1 MSKTKYRFIAA
12 VAAVAALVAAS
23 AASAQATG
31 PGGTPVQG
39 FSVPVLISQLSLYL
53 PEESTRGLGG
63 GGGFG
68 GRGGTGNQ
76 GAQGGQANGAA
87 AGQGAQAGSG
97 AAAGQAAGGQRAQG
111 FRQLLQF
118 TRDPKLYLTKDQ
130 ITKLLPILQGL
141 RESPILTP
149 SKAKQLQASV
159 DALLSV
165 AQKAEYADYQKQMQ
179 KAIEEIRKQFAA
191 SGASGAA
198 GQGTG
203 AVGGADQGGGQQRQA
218 NGAAGG
224 AQLTPTQRAQRE
236 LDAFIKVLQDRQKQV
251 GV

>member
-1 MSKTKYRFIAA
+1 MTKYRFIAA
-12 VAAVAALVAAS
+12 VVAAVSLVAAS
-23 AASAQATG
+23 AASAQVPGPG

-39 FSVPVLISQLSLYL
+39 FSVPLLINELSLYL

-63 GGGFG
+63 FG
-68 GRGGTGNQ
+68 GRGGAG

-87 AGQGAQAGSG
+87 AGQGAQAGG
-97 AAAGQAAGGQRAQG
+97 AAGQGTGGQRAQG

-118 TRDPKLYLTKDQ
+118 TRDPKLYFTNDQ

-149 SKAKQLQASV
+149 SKAKLLQASV

-179 KAIEEIRKQFAA
+179 KAIEEIRKQYAA
-191 SGASGAA
+191 SGGGQGANGQGSGANSGAGA
-198 GQGTG
+198 GQQGQPSSGNGPSG
-203 AVGGADQGGGQQRQA
+203 ASPLSA
-218 NGAAGG
+218 
-224 AQLTPTQRAQRE
+224 TQRAQRQ
-236 LDAFIKVLQDRQKQV
+236 LDAFMKVLQERQKQV
-251 GV
+251 GA